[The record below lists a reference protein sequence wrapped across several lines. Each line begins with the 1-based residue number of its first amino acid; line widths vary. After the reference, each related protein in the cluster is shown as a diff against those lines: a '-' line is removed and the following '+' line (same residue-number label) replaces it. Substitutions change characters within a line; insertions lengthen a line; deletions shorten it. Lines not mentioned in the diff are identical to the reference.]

1 MNAIENQSIAAAAV
15 SSSLTLTCYPAF
27 NLNMIQLLWECRKWE
42 QWGEKHIY
50 RRLERERERADKKIL
65 QIYTKRALVGFRL
78 VFVNQ
83 KEVFYLLHLMEYN
96 RYKGT
101 NSNMLCRLL

>member
-1 MNAIENQSIAAAAV
+1 M
-15 SSSLTLTCYPAF
+15 
-27 NLNMIQLLWECRKWE
+27 
-42 QWGEKHIY
+42 Y

-83 KEVFYLLHLMEYN
+83 KEVFHLLHLMEYN